1 VHDKEKAGFL
11 PAFLFLS
18 DVGSVE
24 PEIATEQYTEID

>member
-1 VHDKEKAGFL
+1 VYDKEKAGKK
-11 PAFLFLS
+11 PAFFVLS